1 MADLDT
7 LVNQVWSP
15 ETRRLAGEAL
25 RCYNTGAFRASIAA
39 TWTAV
44 TADIITKLI
53 GLADDGDSTAIP
65 FRTAVTNAQ
74 AHGLNREGVKAMQA
88 IEADL
93 LTDAEKFELIDAI
106 DAHELSR
113 IQEDRNLCVHPSLRL
128 HGGTYEPHAE
138 VARGHLVVALTAL
151 LTHPP
156 MQGSRALDEFK
167 SYICDSSFSPTPAH
181 LQAAFFDRVR
191 SAAQRRIIQLAAK
204 SALLE
209 LDPGGLLPAIE
220 HADRMAVAL
229 EAFAARNRALVREAV
244 TGQRDKFRTIDGP
257 AQTRAL
263 IRFAD
268 EDYFWDLVDEGLAN
282 RLQDL
287 VVQVPVSTPGQLT
300 AVQAI
305 TTLALVR
312 SPLVRERLPKL
323 EAHFLAHSWWDQM
336 TVAGAHPDRYFAELI
351 PGYLTQA
358 GAWRVGE
365 QVGQLLVKHARFL
378 TLDIL
383 SAALTAW
390 VENYQCRTAN
400 LMETIAVDLWNQT
413 AHLGPARTEAFQ
425 NFLTRAREH
434 EGDTAAPGYYT
445 YRALELALTA
455 TP

>member
-7 LVNQVWSP
+7 LVNQVWNP

-25 RCYNTGAFRASIAA
+25 RCYNAGAYRASIAA

-44 TADIITKLI
+44 TADIITKVI
-53 GLADDGDSTAIP
+53 GLADDGDT
-65 FRTAVTNAQ
+65 TAVPFQTAVANAQ
-74 AHGLNREGVKAMQA
+74 AHGLNREGVKAMQS

-93 LTDAEKFELIDAI
+93 LANAETFELIDAI
-106 DAHELSR
+106 DAHELGR

-156 MQGSRALDEFK
+156 TQGSRALEEFK
-167 SYICDSSFSPTPAH
+167 NYICDSSFSPTPAH

-191 SAAQRRIIQLAAK
+191 AAAQRRIIQLAAK

-209 LDPGGLLPAIE
+209 LDPGGLLPAVE
-220 HADRMAVAL
+220 HADRMAAAL
-229 EAFAARNRALVREAV
+229 EAFAARNRTLVREAV
-244 TGQRDKFRTIDGP
+244 IGQRDRFRTVDGQ
-257 AQTRAL
+257 AQLRAL
-263 IRFAD
+263 IRFVNA
-268 EDYFWDLVDEGLAN
+268 DYFWDLVDDGLAN

-287 VVQVPVSTPGQLT
+287 IVQVPVSTLGQLT
-300 AVQAI
+300 AVEAI
-305 TTLALVR
+305 TPLGLVR

-323 EAHFLAHSWWDQM
+323 EAHFLAHNWWDQM
-336 TVAGAHPDRYFAELI
+336 TVAAAHPDRYFAKLI

-358 GAWRVGE
+358 GGWRVGE
-365 QVGQLLVKHARFL
+365 TVGQILVKHAPFL

-383 SAALTAW
+383 GAALTAW

-413 AHLGPARTEAFQ
+413 AHLGPARTEVFQ
-425 NFLTRAREH
+425 RFLTRAREH
-434 EGDTAAPGYYT
+434 EGVTTAQGYYT
-445 YRALELALTA
+445 YRTLELALTP
-455 TP
+455 TR

>member
-7 LVNQVWSP
+7 LVNQVWNP

-25 RCYNTGAFRASIAA
+25 RCYNAGAYRASIAA

-44 TADIITKLI
+44 TADIITKVI
-53 GLADDGDSTAIP
+53 GLADDGDATAIP
-65 FRTAVTNAQ
+65 FRTAVANAQ

-93 LTDAEKFELIDAI
+93 LANAETFELIDAI
-106 DAHELSR
+106 DSHELSR

-156 MQGSRALDEFK
+156 TQGSRALEEFK

-191 SAAQRRIIQLAAK
+191 AAAQRRIIQLAAK

-220 HADRMAVAL
+220 HADRMAAAL
-229 EAFAARNRALVREAV
+229 EAFAARNRALVREAMI
-244 TGQRDKFRTIDGP
+244 GQRDRFRTIDGQ
-257 AQTRAL
+257 AQMRAL
-263 IRFAD
+263 IRFVNA
-268 EDYFWDLVDEGLAN
+268 DYFWDLVDDGLAN

-287 VVQVPVSTPGQLT
+287 VVQVPVSAPWQLT
-300 AVQAI
+300 AVKAI
-305 TTLALVR
+305 TPLGLVR
-312 SPLVRERLPKL
+312 SPVVRKRLPKL

-336 TVAGAHPDRYFAELI
+336 TVAAAYPDRYFAELI
-351 PGYLTQA
+351 PGYLAQA
-358 GAWRVGE
+358 GGWRVGE
-365 QVGQLLVKHARFL
+365 SVGQLLVKHAPFL
-378 TLDIL
+378 TVDIL

-390 VENYQCRTAN
+390 VENYECRTAH

-413 AHLGPARTEAFQ
+413 AHLGPTRTEVFQ
-425 NFLTRAREH
+425 RFLTRAREH
-434 EGDTAAPGYYT
+434 ESFAATGSYT
-445 YRALELALTA
+445 YRALELALTT